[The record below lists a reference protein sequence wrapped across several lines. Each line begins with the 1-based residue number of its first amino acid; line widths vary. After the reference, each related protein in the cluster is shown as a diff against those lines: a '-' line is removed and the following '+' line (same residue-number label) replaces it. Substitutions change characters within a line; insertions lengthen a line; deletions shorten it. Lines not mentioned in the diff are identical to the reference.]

1 MSGEQIV
8 NKVARSPLQ
17 NIDLE
22 ELYTPGERVLFDLR
36 PLLFQELVL
45 KEKDFRDF
53 IKSNNWEEFHG
64 KHVAIICSADAIV
77 PTWAFMLLASALQ
90 PHAAN
95 VIFGNLDEMERILFA
110 KALDK
115 IDWEKY
121 NGAKVVIKGC
131 SKVEVPVSV
140 YVDVTNRLRPLAS
153 SIMYGEPC
161 STVPIFKKLKGA

>member
-22 ELYTPGERVLFDLR
+22 ELYTPGERVLFDVR

-95 VIFGNLDEMERILFA
+95 VILGNLDDMERILFA

-115 IDWEKY
+115 IDWDK
-121 NGAKVVIKGC
+121 
-131 SKVEVPVSV
+131 
-140 YVDVTNRLRPLAS
+140 
-153 SIMYGEPC
+153 
-161 STVPIFKKLKGA
+161 